1 MTRITKGSILAA
13 LVLMAALA
21 TPAAAQDRGHQ
32 DKPAK
37 PKEHESKPQVTVEA
51 ALGATREVLVAKGF
65 EVVRVEV
72 QGQDRIVYYR
82 AGNQG
87 RGRGQGPP
95 RRLIIRRTEDRLV
108 LVDAP
113 DQVRVEIGIK
123 LGIRL

>member
-1 MTRITKGSILAA
+1 MTRVMA
-13 LVLMAALA
+13 LIAGFMLFA
-21 TPAAAQDRGHQ
+21 TPAAAQGRGHRDQ
-32 DKPAK
+32 PD
-37 PKEHESKPQVTVEA
+37 KPQVTYEA
-51 ALGATREVLVAKGF
+51 ALGATRQVLVAKGF

-72 QGQDRIVYYR
+72 QGDDRIVYYR

-95 RRLIIRRTEDRLV
+95 RRLIIRRTDERLV

-113 DQVRVEIGIK
+113 DEVRVEIGVK

>member
-1 MTRITKGSILAA
+1 MTRFTA
-13 LVLMAALA
+13 LIVGFVVLA

-32 DKPAK
+32 DKDKPGK
-37 PKEHESKPQVTVEA
+37 PKEHESRPQVTFEA

-95 RRLIIRRTEDRLV
+95 RRLIIRRVEERLV

-113 DQVRVEIGIK
+113 DPIRVEIGIK

>member
-1 MTRITKGSILAA
+1 MGNRMTRITA
-13 LVLMAALA
+13 LIVGFVVLA
-21 TPAAAQDRGHQ
+21 TPAAAQGRGHQ
-32 DKPAK
+32 DPPA
-37 PKEHESKPQVTVEA
+37 KPQVTVEA
-51 ALGATREVLVAKGF
+51 ALGATRQVLVAKGF

-72 QGQDRIVYYR
+72 QGDDRIVYYR

-95 RRLIIRRTEDRLV
+95 RRLIIRRTDERLV

-113 DQVRVEIGIK
+113 DEVRVEIGVK